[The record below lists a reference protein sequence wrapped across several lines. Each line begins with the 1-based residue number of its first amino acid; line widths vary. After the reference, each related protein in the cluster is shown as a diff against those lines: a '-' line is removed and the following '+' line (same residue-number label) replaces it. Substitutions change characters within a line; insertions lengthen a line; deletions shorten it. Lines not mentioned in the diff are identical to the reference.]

1 MILKDYL
8 EDKVLIGLE
17 KYNDII
23 LNVFTD
29 KEMIGL
35 DVDTTTIPGFS
46 KLTYTEDFVIE
57 GDIIKL
63 GDLELDTNIVN
74 VLVEEKK
81 EN

>member
-8 EDKVLIGLE
+8 QDKVLIGLE

-74 VLVEEKK
+74 VLVEEEK